1 MKNAYIGYTYQQYV
15 TSLLLAK
22 MDVEREFDVME
33 IEAPDGTNDFED
45 LHIQSGLNRF
55 YFQIKDFDHV
65 SLATLALKDNTVLI
79 NGKSHKLSTSINVI
93 SFRKIDVTPDCE
105 IFGLPAYKFGP
116 LYIMS
121 LSREEIVNRI
131 SKLYQLNS
139 ERESIIVKFF
149 SACLDNRKLKIERKD
164 LPSIQVFDTKLI
176 EPSIDVGRKH
186 LEFDNMLL
194 IEGKPG
200 IGKSHLVNSLIKEFP
215 GSIHYRFWISSQDKD
230 YDQRLKYASFIFDF
244 SKKLFNDQ
252 VSRNEDVIL
261 KKLWEL
267 KKVVIID
274 GLDHVENY
282 NPDELRNFV
291 SFMERLQT
299 QCKTIVLTR
308 PLQYKVTWKKY
319 ELINWNETQTRKV
332 LDELFH
338 IIEYDTARKIYSITN
353 GYPILVKYLAEH
365 YKKHNTVPDLDIIGS
380 VDEYYTSIFVNKIST
395 KSALT
400 LFLCSHSF
408 YTKQEINLFLGGEL
422 SVIVNEFIE
431 DYPYLFDR
439 RLNRISLLHDSFNT
453 YLRKQNI
460 DYTARLRAVNQVV
473 FKSIIEMDYRFLSRL
488 SFFDL
493 DPAMRKEIAI
503 KFSSIST
510 FETLMHG
517 MIDMESLRDFYI
529 QVREVI
535 QELTPDELTLDN
547 YYELSLIINIVNRD
561 HTSAATGF
569 LYTYVRALLF
579 NGYTEEHIT
588 SSGYL
593 FAMLY
598 YMKTGNPEILR
609 NITSNDFYGTDHFV
623 ENLNEEIQKETLF
636 FNKHKLALSKSKIEK
651 LLTRDNEYT
660 FKEKLTYVL
669 ENLFLHKKHQSDF
682 PELTKCVKDYIDSE
696 EEQAIYFLEEFLNK
710 NQVRD
715 FYAQWILNDV
725 KKNLLA
731 LGYLGNANDYL
742 SLSLK
747 EFIERNSTLGSFKL
761 STEILNYV
769 RLSLHNEIK
778 FDISSISAFWTKYYN
793 RKDYSLMGIPEA
805 LRIFEKQKLISR
817 TQAIHLIT
825 AIQEQSEKGYRGL
838 LAEYIELHSAG
849 IVDFLISNLD
859 LRELHI
865 SWFTLS
871 SKYINRF
878 PNRLFEFSM
887 KKLLRY
893 HSSLEVDFDDIENAI
908 LSNRRDEVRRILE
921 ITKVRVRAKGN
932 KQVGFLKRNGIPFA
946 EYTDDTSPYRQ
957 NSEERLANGI
967 LTAKDRKIIAE
978 KNLTPENVAALGDEN
993 YSTLADISLFEAFPK
1008 DRIRKSIKSIL
1019 YNALVGKVNSLN
1031 SFHNLYYF
1039 PGNVPKLV
1047 ADYKVEADCKK
1058 LFESFRKY
1066 MKLSMFEIDSSAPR

>member
-22 MDVEREFDVME
+22 MDVEREFDIIE
-33 IEAPDGTNDFED
+33 IEAPDGTNDFDD

-65 SLATLALKDNTVLI
+65 SLNTIHLKDDTILI
-79 NGKSHKLSTSINVI
+79 NGKPHTLSTSINVI
-93 SFRKIDVTPDCE
+93 SFRRIDITPDCE

-121 LSREEIVNRI
+121 LSREEIVDRMSN
-131 SKLYQLNS
+131 LYQLNS
-139 ERESIIVKFF
+139 DRESIIVKFF
-149 SACLDNRKLKIERKD
+149 SSCLDNRKLKIERKD

-176 EPSIDVGRKH
+176 ERTIDVGRKH
-186 LEFDNMLL
+186 LEFENVLV

-200 IGKSHLVNSLIKEFP
+200 IGKSHLVNSLINEYP

-230 YDQRLKYASFIFDF
+230 YDQRLKYSSFIFDF
-244 SKKLFNDQ
+244 SKKLFHDQ
-252 VSRNEDVIL
+252 VSRQEDVIL

-282 NPDELRNFV
+282 NPKELGNYV
-291 SFMERLQT
+291 SFIDKLQT

-308 PLQYKVTWKKY
+308 PLQFKLNWKKH
-319 ELINWNETQTRKV
+319 ELVNWNETQTRKV

-338 IIEYDTARKIYSITN
+338 ITDYDTARKIYAITN

-365 YKKHNTVPDLDIIGS
+365 YKKHSTVPDLDTLGS
-380 VDEYYTSIFVNKIST
+380 IDAYYTSIFVNKINT

-422 SVIVNEFIE
+422 SVVVNEFIE

-460 DYTARLRAVNQVV
+460 DYSERLRAVNQVV
-473 FKSIIEMDYRFLSRL
+473 FKSIIEMNYQFLSRL

-510 FETLMHG
+510 FETLMSG
-517 MIDMESLRDFYI
+517 VIDMESIRDFYSE
-529 QVREVI
+529 VREMI

-547 YYELSLIINIVNRD
+547 YYELSLIINLVNRD

-569 LYTYVRALLF
+569 LYTYVSALLF

-598 YMKTGNPEILR
+598 YMKTGNSEMLR

-623 ENLNEEIQKETLF
+623 DNLNKEIEKETSF

-651 LLTRDNEYT
+651 LLTRDTEYS

-669 ENLFLHKKHQSDF
+669 ENLFLHRKHQSDF
-682 PELTKCVKDYIDSE
+682 SELTKCVNDFIESE
-696 EEQAIYFLEEFLNK
+696 DEQAIYFLEEYLNK
-710 NQVRD
+710 NEVRD
-715 FYAQWILNDV
+715 FYARWILNDV

-742 SLSLK
+742 TLSLK
-747 EFIERNSTLGSFKL
+747 ELIARNSKLGSFKL
-761 STEILNYV
+761 CTEILNYT
-769 RLSLHNEIK
+769 RLSLHNETK

-793 RKDYSLMGIPEA
+793 RKDYSLMSIPEA
-805 LRIFEKQKLISR
+805 LRIFEKKKFIAR
-817 TQAIHLIT
+817 TQAIQLIT

-838 LAEYIELHSAG
+838 LAEYIELNSPG
-849 IVDFLISNLD
+849 IIKFLVSSYD
-859 LRELHI
+859 LTELRI
-865 SWFTLS
+865 SWFTLT
-871 SKYINRF
+871 SKYINHF
-878 PNRLFEFSM
+878 PHRLFEFSM
-887 KKLLRY
+887 KEVLRY
-893 HSSLEVDFDDIENAI
+893 HYSQEIDFDEIENAI
-908 LSNRRDEVRRILE
+908 RSKRRDEVRRILE
-921 ITKVRVRAKGN
+921 ITKVKVRAKGT
-932 KQVGFLKRNGIPFA
+932 KQIDFLKRNRIPFA
-946 EYTDDTSPYRQ
+946 PYNDDTSSYRQ
-957 NSEERLANGI
+957 NSQQRLASGI
-967 LTAKDRKIIAE
+967 LTAKDRKIIVE
-978 KNLTPENVAALGDEN
+978 KNLTPEDVAALGDGH
-993 YSTLADISLFEAFPK
+993 YSTLADISLYKAFPK
-1008 DRIRKSIKSIL
+1008 DQIRKSIKSIL
-1019 YNALVGKVNSLN
+1019 YYALVGKVNSLN
-1031 SFHNLYYF
+1031 SFHNLFYF
-1039 PGNVPKLV
+1039 PGNVPKLL
-1047 ADYKVEADCKK
+1047 ADYKVEADYKK

-1066 MKLSMFEIDSSAPR
+1066 MKLSMFEIDPSVPQ